1 MRSIHRFLPLL
12 PLALAATGCYGATI
26 EPGHRGLFFDPRAG
40 GLSRE
45 VLQPGYHKTGMY
57 GRVDDFDITFST
69 RKEEIQTTSQEGLA
83 MNLHLAVIYRPVIS
97 ELYELD
103 TEIGPNYYDEVVGP
117 EFRSAARG
125 VFARHSYLEL
135 QKENEKIE
143 DEVENDLRRRIKGKH
158 IDVASVTLESVEYA
172 PEIIA
177 ANRARLVAEQEA
189 ARDKTRL
196 ESDAL
201 RKKLE
206 LESAAEQAKL
216 KAEQEVLNKE
226 HEKQMAEEQAV
237 IDKTRSESEAQTR
250 VTTAKAEAE
259 ATTLLAKAR
268 QKEQQAITPLA
279 VQMAAYDALGK
290 LGGSGTTIMLGDW
303 SHVPSFLFPPGLLY
317 GGAGGAA
324 RAASTTDSKDG
335 KNPYAPTLDTRYE

>member
-1 MRSIHRFLPLL
+1 MRTRHSVLLSIVT
-12 PLALAATGCYGATI
+12 AISATGCYGTTV
-26 EPGHRGLFFDPRAG
+26 EPGHRGLFFDPRHG
-40 GLSRE
+40 GLQRD
-45 VLQPGYHKTGMY
+45 VLQPGYHKTGVY

-69 RKEEIQTTSQEGLA
+69 KKEDVGATSSEGLA
-83 MNLHLAVIYRPVIS
+83 MSMHLAVIFRPIIS

-135 QKENEKIE
+135 QKNNEKIE
-143 DEVENDLRRRIKGKH
+143 DEIEADLRRRIKGKH
-158 IDVASVTLESVEYA
+158 VDVGSITIENVDYA

-196 ESDAL
+196 ESEAL
-201 RKKLE
+201 RQKLE
-206 LESAAEQAKL
+206 LENASVQAKL
-216 KAEQEVLNKE
+216 KAEQELMTKA
-226 HEKQMAEEQAV
+226 HEKQLAVEQAA
-237 IDKTRSESEAQTR
+237 IDKTKAESEAQVR

-259 ATTLLAKAR
+259 AATLLAKAHT
-268 QKEQQAITPLA
+268 KEQAAITPLA
-279 VQMAAYDALGK
+279 VQMAAYEALGK

-303 SHVPSFLFPPGLLY
+303 SHVPNFLFPPGFGY
-317 GGAGGAA
+317 GGG
-324 RAASTTDSKDG
+324 
-335 KNPYAPTLDTRYE
+335 NPYASNDNKKASYK